1 MEPVIS
7 CITLTF
13 LLSSAYN
20 IVSHIYIVDNQR
32 IMFERQNKIIKN
44 QNLIMKK
51 LDEMKDLGVET
62 DVSKN

>member
-32 IMFERQNKIIKN
+32 IMFEQQNKIIKN
-44 QNLIMKK
+44 QNLMMKK
-51 LDEMKDLGVET
+51 LSEKKDLGVET

>member
-20 IVSHIYIVDNQR
+20 IVSHIVIVGNQR
-32 IMFERQNKIIKN
+32 FLFEQQNKIIKN
-44 QNLIMKK
+44 QNLMMKK
-51 LDEMKDLGVET
+51 LSEKKDLGVET